1 MSENT
6 KTCPVCNSQAE
17 AYRYFDRSSVFWV
30 CPVCGRFEYTM
41 SEHEIVNHPHLA
53 SFLFYR
59 GFHDDGNE
67 YRYHTTLS
75 KEQCDEFNR
84 RFEDGDREN
93 GRPVHMDVSTIEA
106 WYPKTFAERIDNIL
120 LYLYSKTTHI
130 GQDVFLQNSALCDL
144 FFIDLKEHEAIT
156 GELVW
161 RKDENLEIEV
171 TYWLDYLVQEGFVS
185 CDPDAK
191 YGGLEYSLTLT
202 PKGYSRIDELQKTIS
217 NGRNAFVAMKYGAET
232 ASLREAIRKG
242 IQDAGYNPVIMDEVL
257 HNDNITVEML
267 KQIRDSRFVVVDL
280 THQSGGAYF
289 EEGYAMGLGKPVIQ
303 LCSSSEELHFD
314 VAQRNTIQWT
324 AEAEIPERL
333 ANRIKATIE

>member
-6 KTCPVCNSQAE
+6 KTCPVCNSEAE
-17 AYRYFDRSSVFWV
+17 AYRYSDRSSVFWV
-30 CPVCGRFEYTM
+30 CPVCGRFEITM

-106 WYPKTFAERIDNIL
+106 WYPKTFAERIDQIL
-120 LYLYSKTTHI
+120 LYLYSKTKHI
-130 GQDVFLQNSALCDL
+130 GQSVFLEGPELCALL
-144 FFIDLKEHEAIT
+144 FIDQIEDDSFKRRDRERWASEVVYWINYLRKE
-156 GELVW
+156 ELVESELPNTGRW
-161 RKDENLEIEV
+161 YYNL
-171 TYWLDYLVQEGFVS
+171 
-185 CDPDAK
+185 K
-191 YGGLEYSLTLT
+191 LT
-202 PKGYSRIDELQKTIS
+202 PKGYARIEELQKTIS
-217 NGRNAFVAMKYGAET
+217 KGRNAFVAMKYGPQT
-232 ASLREAIRKG
+232 DKIREAIRKG
-242 IQDAGYNPVIMDEVL
+242 IQDAGYNPVIMDEYQ
-257 HNDNITVEML
+257 HNDSITVEML

-280 THQSGGAYF
+280 TYQSSGAYF

-303 LCSSSEELHFD
+303 LCSSSEKLHFD

-324 AEAEIPERL
+324 TEAEIPERL